1 MYQVIIEN
9 KARKKM
15 RRFPE
20 KVVKRIDN
28 VLTNLCLNPRP
39 PGTDKLTGTDGWRIR
54 VGDYRIL
61 YAIDDNN
68 KLVTIYD
75 IDHRRQVYR

>member
-1 MYQVIIEN
+1 M
-9 KARKKM
+9 
-15 RRFPE
+15 
-20 KVVKRIDN
+20 KRIDN
-28 VLTNLCLNPRP
+28 ALTNLYRNPRP
-39 PGTDKLTGTDGWRIR
+39 SGTGKLAGTDGWRIR

-61 YAIDDNN
+61 YAIDDRN